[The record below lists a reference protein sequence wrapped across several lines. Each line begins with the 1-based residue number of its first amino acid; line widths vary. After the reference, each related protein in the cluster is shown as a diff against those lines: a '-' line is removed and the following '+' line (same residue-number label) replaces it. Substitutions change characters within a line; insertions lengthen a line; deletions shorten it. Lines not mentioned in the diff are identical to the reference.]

1 MINIEGT
8 EGAYTID
15 FNESESNSRLLK
27 INSIIGKMTIP
38 WSVSYNPFPKNV
50 VRITKMPDYSMKIE
64 ADLSL
69 LKKENF
75 FIVTNPRREE
85 IKVFLKPNLELSR
98 ERIYIFKLGKSTT
111 SGNSATINVISK
123 ENGKLEPWHVEYDGR
138 PLKYDIQTKQ
148 NKITVT
154 LLEDLLSSF
163 TSTIVLEQDNSGKQI
178 EFRLK
183 HEDSDSVEVIEG

>member
-27 INSIIGKMTIP
+27 INSTIGKMTIP

-50 VRITKMPDYSMKIE
+50 VRITKMPDYSMKVE

-123 ENGKLEPWHVEYDGR
+123 ENGKPEPWHVEYDGR